1 MTFPSRARERSRPR
15 DGTGRRGASRSRAA
29 RLEEAQKYLFVLPA
43 LALFATFVL
52 LPLVGA
58 LYYSFTVWDGLR
70 TPEWV
75 GWRNYVRAWNDSVH
89 VRSYLNVGA
98 YIAGTL
104 VVEVAFGLL
113 IAVLLASD
121 RRGFGFLRGLFFS
134 PMVLSMV
141 AAGLLWTY
149 VYDYRRGLLNEG
161 LRAAGLGEWAHP
173 WLSDGATAMLAVII
187 VSGWKYAGFYMII
200 FLAALR
206 RIPATLYEAAM
217 LDGASPLQRL
227 THVTLPLLRETG
239 VVAVLLCVTG
249 GFAAFDLFFTMTN
262 GGPFNATE
270 IPTTWIVKQAF
281 DRHNMGYGA
290 ALTVIMTVVVGV
302 VSLAYLLVT
311 RRRHAV
317 EY

>member
-1 MTFPSRARERSRPR
+1 MDSSSRAATHR
-15 DGTGRRGASRSRAA
+15 GRGGITRSRAA
-29 RLEEAQKYLFVLPA
+29 RLEELQKYLFILPA

-52 LPLVGA
+52 LPLGSA
-58 LYYSFTVWDGLR
+58 LYFSFTTWDGLR

-75 GWRNYVRAWNDSVH
+75 GTRNYARAFADTIH
-89 VRSYLNVGA
+89 VRSYVNVGV
-98 YIAGTL
+98 YILGTL

-113 IAVLLASD
+113 MAVLLASD
-121 RRGFGFLRGLFFS
+121 RLGFAFMRGLFFS

-141 AAGLLWTY
+141 AAGILWKY
-149 VYDYRRGLLNEG
+149 VYDYRTGLLNEA
-161 LRAAGLGEWAHP
+161 LRAGGLGDFAHP
-173 WLSDGATAMLAVII
+173 WLSDPGTAMAGVIV
-187 VSGWKYAGFYMII
+187 VSGWKYAGFFMII

-206 RIPATLYEAAM
+206 RIPTSLYEAAM
-217 LDGASPLQRL
+217 LDGATALQRL
-227 THVTLPLLRETG
+227 WHVTLPLLRETTII
-239 VVAVLLCVTG
+239 AVLLCVTG

-302 VSLAYLLVT
+302 VSLAYLLAT